1 MSQRR
6 AADRQPT
13 DAPKTASNAHKTAK
27 ISGPL
32 GIIAGRG
39 SLPAFIADAARADNI
54 PVHVIGIAGE
64 ADPGIE
70 RFPHTWI
77 KWGEVGKVFTALETS
92 GCNDLVIIGG
102 VRRPA
107 LKNIRIDFGALKAL
121 PFLLSLRQGGD
132 DHILSRIVRFFEQ
145 RGYRVHGAGDVL
157 PELLMPEGTLT
168 RRAPSAGDEADAALG
183 FKVVRTLGTLDIGQ
197 AAVVANGYVLA
208 VEAAEGT
215 DAMLER
221 CADIKRKGR
230 SHGTGKGVLVKA
242 PKPGQE
248 ERVDMPTIG
257 PDTMLKAAEAGLA
270 GVAVAAQHVLIA
282 EYNRTLEIA
291 NERKLFLHGT
301 PWDEAV
307 PNEAV
312 SEETKT

>member
-1 MSQRR
+1 MSRRR
-6 AADRQPT
+6 AVDNEPSV
-13 DAPKTASNAHKTAK
+13 TANTATK
-27 ISGPL
+27 IAGPL
-32 GIIAGRG
+32 GIVAGRG
-39 SLPAFIADAARADNI
+39 SLPVFIADAASADNV
-54 PVHVIGIAGE
+54 PVHIVGIRGE
-64 ADPGIE
+64 ADPEIE

-77 KWGEVGKVFTALETS
+77 KWGEVGKVFSALDKN

-102 VRRPA
+102 VSRPD
-107 LKNIRIDFGALKAL
+107 LKNVRIDLGALKAL
-121 PFLLSLRQGGD
+121 PFLLSLRKGGD

-145 RGYRVHGAGDVL
+145 KGYRVHGAGDVL
-157 PELLMPEGTLT
+157 PELLVPEGPLS
-168 RRAPSAGDEADAALG
+168 RRTPSADDKADMALA
-183 FKVVRTLGTLDIGQ
+183 FKVVRTLGALDIGQ

-221 CADIKRKGR
+221 CADIKRRGR

-257 PDTMLKAAEAGLA
+257 PETLLKAAEAGLA

-282 EYNRTLEIA
+282 EYNRTIEIA
-291 NERKLFLHGT
+291 NERKLFLYGA
-301 PWDEAV
+301 PWDE
-307 PNEAV
+307 
-312 SEETKT
+312 TGR